1 MMNIYFP
8 SEEIEENDLFFI
20 CYMIE
25 RVARRLHQK
34 NKYIVNAIGEK
45 NFAHL
50 LSTAN
55 VSHCENPLSVEDRWI
70 AEYNLQAGCF
80 DITCI
85 NPQIASIVPT
95 ESQIGKVYQRLILD
109 TTVPNEDYNESIL
122 RVYNSCICDIID
134 NYNSSAFYEPPY
146 IIAKAY
152 EHGSF

>member
-8 SEEIEENDLFFI
+8 SEEIEENDLFFV

-34 NKYIVNAIGEK
+34 NKYVVNAIGK
-45 NFAHL
+45 SNFAHL
-50 LSTAN
+50 LSVAN
-55 VSHCENPLSVEDRWI
+55 VAHCENPLSIEDRWI
-70 AEYNLQAGCF
+70 DEYNLQVGCF
-80 DITCI
+80 DITRI
-85 NPQIASIVPT
+85 NPQIASIIPT

-109 TTVPNEDYNESIL
+109 TTVPNEDYDESIL
-122 RVYNSCICDIID
+122 RVYNNCICDIID

-152 EHGSF
+152 EHGEF